1 LGAEDEPNPWV
12 FLFFGAVKRREAGVD
27 MQVSLENTASLER
40 RMTVSLPAERLD
52 GVVGKRLQE
61 IARTAK
67 LKGFRPG
74 RIPPKVIEQRFGPQ
88 VRDEALGELIRES
101 FDEAVRQEHLQPAGN
116 PDIQAQAKGEAGEI
130 RYTATFE
137 VVPDFGPIDV
147 TGLAFDR
154 VVSHVEDSDIDAMLE
169 TLRQQRQAW
178 HPVSRPAQAGDL
190 VRVETYATIADER
203 IPAEGYEQGATVIG
217 SNAMLTELEAHLV
230 GKSSG
235 EEHEVEVSFPATW
248 RVPKLAG
255 QSAKVVMKLGQ
266 VAESFVPEIDEAFI
280 KSFGVRSGKLEI
292 FRKEV
297 RANLERELKGTL
309 MNRLRAEVAQK
320 LVAAYA
326 HVEMPP
332 RLVEIEARNLA
343 QTTAENAR
351 QQGQTNVTESPE
363 PFMNAARQRVAAGL
377 LVGEIAR
384 QNQLS
389 LDPARVRET
398 MQLIASTYEDPG
410 QVIELYRNDP
420 NLMRNLQ
427 NRVMEEQVIDWIAER
442 ANATEQN
449 LSFADV
455 MRPVV

>member
-1 LGAEDEPNPWV
+1 
-12 FLFFGAVKRREAGVD
+12 

-88 VRDEALGELIRES
+88 VRDEALGELIRQT
-101 FDEAVRQEHLQPAGN
+101 FDEAVRQENLRPAGN
-116 PDIQAQAKGEAGEI
+116 PDIKAEPKGEAGEI
-130 RYTATFE
+130 CYTATFE
-137 VVPDFGPIDV
+137 VVPDFGSIDV
-147 TGLAFDR
+147 SALEFERTAA
-154 VVSHVEDSDIDAMLE
+154 SVEDADIDAMLE

-178 HPVSRPAQAGDL
+178 HPVSRAARAGDL
-190 VRVETYATIADER
+190 VRVETYASVGSER
-203 IPAEGYEQGATVIG
+203 IPAEGVEQGATVIG
-217 SNAMLTELEAHLV
+217 SNAMLPELEAQLV
-230 GKSSG
+230 GMSAG
-235 EEHEVEVSFPATW
+235 EEREVEVTFPATW
-248 RVPKLAG
+248 RVLAMAG
-255 QSAKVVMKLGQ
+255 QAAKVLVKLGQ
-266 VAESFVPEIDEAFI
+266 VAESFVPELDEAFI
-280 KSFGVRSGKLEI
+280 KSFGVRSGKLDV

-320 LVAAYA
+320 LIAAYA

-332 RLVEIEARNLA
+332 RLVDVEARALA
-343 QTTAENAR
+343 QSTAENAR
-351 QQGQTNVTESPE
+351 QQGQSNITESPE

-384 QNQLS
+384 QNSLS

-398 MQLIASTYEDPG
+398 MQLIASTYEDPS

-442 ANATEQN
+442 ANANEQTV
-449 LSFADV
+449 SFADV

>member
-1 LGAEDEPNPWV
+1 
-12 FLFFGAVKRREAGVD
+12 
-27 MQVSLENTASLER
+27 MHVSLENTASLER
-40 RMTVSLPAERLD
+40 RLTVSLPSERLD
-52 GVVGKRLQE
+52 GVVGPRLQE

-74 RIPPKVIEQRFGPQ
+74 RIPPKVIEQRYGPQ
-88 VRDEALGELIRES
+88 VREEALGELIRQS
-101 FDEAVRQEHLQPAGN
+101 FDEAVRQEKLQPAGN
-116 PDIQAQAKGEAGEI
+116 PDIRNEPKGEDGAI
-130 RYTATFE
+130 RYVATFE
-137 VVPDFGPIDV
+137 IVPDFGPIDL
-147 TGLAFDR
+147 TTLSFDR
-154 VVSHVEDSDIDAMLE
+154 LTAHVEDSDIDAMLE

-178 HPVSRPAQAGDL
+178 HPVNRPAATGDL
-190 VRVETYATIADER
+190 VRVETYARLASER
-203 IPAEGYEQGATVIG
+203 IPAEGAEQGATVIG
-217 SNAMLTELEAHLV
+217 SNGMLPELESQLV
-230 GKSSG
+230 GMSAG
-235 EEHEVEVSFPATW
+235 DEREVEVTFPADW
-248 RVPKLAG
+248 RMPNMAG
-255 QSAKVVMKLGQ
+255 QTATVVLKAGQ

-280 KSFGVRSGKLEI
+280 KSFGVRSGKLEV
-292 FRKEV
+292 FHKEV

-326 HVEMPP
+326 HVELPP
-332 RLVEIEARNLA
+332 RLVEAEARSLA
-343 QTTAENAR
+343 QSTAETAR
-351 QQGQTNVTESPE
+351 QQGQANVTESPD
-363 PFMNAARQRVAAGL
+363 PFMNAARQRVTAGL

-442 ANATEQN
+442 ANATEQ
-449 LSFADV
+449 SMTFADV
-455 MRPVV
+455 MRPVA

>member
-1 LGAEDEPNPWV
+1 
-12 FLFFGAVKRREAGVD
+12 

-40 RMTVSLPAERLD
+40 RLTVSLPAERLN
-52 GVVGKRLQE
+52 GVVGQRLQE

-74 RIPPKVIEQRFGPQ
+74 RIPPKVIEQRFGSQ
-88 VRDEALGELIRES
+88 VREEAMGELIRQS
-101 FDEAVRQEHLQPAGN
+101 FDEAVRQEKLQPAGN
-116 PDIQAQAKGEAGEI
+116 PDIRNEPKGEDGAI
-130 RYTATFE
+130 RYVATFE

-147 TGLAFDR
+147 TKLSFDR
-154 VVSHVEDSDIDAMLE
+154 VVAHVEDSDIDAMLE

-190 VRVETYATIADER
+190 VRVETYARLANER
-203 IPAEGYEQGATVIG
+203 IPAEGAEQGATVIG
-217 SNAMLTELEAHLV
+217 SNGMLPELEAQLV
-230 GKSSG
+230 GMSAG
-235 EEHEVEVSFPATW
+235 EEREVEVTFPANW
-248 RVPKLAG
+248 RMPNMAG
-255 QSAKVVMKLGQ
+255 QTATVVLKAGQ

-280 KSFGVRSGKLEI
+280 KSFGVRSGKLEV

-326 HVEMPP
+326 HVELPP
-332 RLVEIEARNLA
+332 RLVEAEARSLA
-343 QTTAENAR
+343 LSTAETAR
-351 QQGQTNVTESPE
+351 QQGQANVTESPV

-442 ANATEQN
+442 ANATEQ
-449 LSFADV
+449 SMTFADV
-455 MRPVV
+455 MRPVA

>member
-1 LGAEDEPNPWV
+1 
-12 FLFFGAVKRREAGVD
+12 
-27 MQVSLENTASLER
+27 MQVSLENITTLER
-40 RMTVSLPAERLD
+40 RMTISLPAERLD

-74 RIPPKVIEQRFGPQ
+74 RIPTKVIEQRYGPQ
-88 VRDEALGELIRES
+88 VREEAMGELIRQS
-101 FDEAVRQEHLQPAGN
+101 FDEAVRQEKVQPAGN
-116 PDIQAQAKGEAGEI
+116 PDIKTEPKGEAGEI
-130 RYTATFE
+130 CYTATFE
-137 VVPDFGPIDV
+137 VVPDFGTIDV
-147 TGLAFDR
+147 TGLKFDR
-154 VVSHVEDSDIDAMLE
+154 FVSSVEDADIDAMLE
-169 TLRQQRQAW
+169 TLRQQRQEW

-190 VRVETYATIADER
+190 VRVETFATIGSDR
-203 IPAEGYEQGATVIG
+203 SPAEGVEQGATVIG
-217 SNAMLTELEAHLV
+217 SNAMLPELEAQLV
-230 GKSSG
+230 GMSKD
-235 EEHEVEVSFPATW
+235 ETREADVTFPATW
-248 RVPKLAG
+248 RVLNLAG
-255 QSAKVVMKLGQ
+255 QAAKVTVKVTQ

-280 KSFGVRSGKLEI
+280 KSFGVRSGKLEV

-326 HVEMPP
+326 HVELPP
-332 RLVEIEARNLA
+332 RLVEMEARSLA
-343 QTTAENAR
+343 MTTAETAR
-351 QQGQTNVTESPE
+351 QQGQTNITESPE
-363 PFMNAARQRVAAGL
+363 PFMVPARQRTAAGL

-384 QNQLS
+384 QNDLA

-442 ANATEQN
+442 ANATEKK

-455 MRPVV
+455 MRPVA

>member
-1 LGAEDEPNPWV
+1 
-12 FLFFGAVKRREAGVD
+12 

-40 RMTVSLPAERLD
+40 RLTVSLPAERLD
-52 GVVGKRLQE
+52 GVVGRRLQE

-88 VRDEALGELIRES
+88 VREEALGELVRQS
-101 FDEAVRQEHLQPAGN
+101 FEEAVRQEKLLPAGN
-116 PDIQAQAKGEAGEI
+116 PDIRNEAPGEDGSI

-137 VVPDFGPIDV
+137 VVPDFGPVDV
-147 TGLAFDR
+147 TSLSFDR
-154 VVSHVEDSDIDAMLE
+154 PVASVDDADVDAMLE

-190 VRVETYATIADER
+190 VRVETHAQLASER
-203 IPAEGYEQGATVIG
+203 IPAEGSEQGATVIG
-217 SNAMLTELEAHLV
+217 SNAMLPELETQLV
-230 GKSSG
+230 GMSAG
-235 EEHEVEVSFPATW
+235 EEREVEVTFPTTW
-248 RVPKLAG
+248 RVPNMAG
-255 QSAKVVMKLGQ
+255 QKASVTIKVGQ
-266 VAESFVPEIDEAFI
+266 VAESFVPEIDEDFI
-280 KSFGVRSGKLEI
+280 KSFGVRSGKLDV

-320 LVAAYA
+320 LVAAYKD
-326 HVEMPP
+326 VELPP
-332 RLVEIEARNLA
+332 RLIEMEAQSMARGA
-343 QTTAENAR
+343 AENAR
-351 QQGQTNVTESPE
+351 QQGQANVNESPA

-442 ANATEQN
+442 ANATEQQM
-449 LSFADV
+449 SFADV
-455 MRPVV
+455 MRPVA

>member
-1 LGAEDEPNPWV
+1 
-12 FLFFGAVKRREAGVD
+12 

-52 GVVGKRLQE
+52 GVVGQRLQE

-74 RIPPKVIEQRFGPQ
+74 RIPAKVIEQRFGPQ
-88 VRDEALGELIRES
+88 VRDEAMGELIRQS
-101 FDEAVRQEHLQPAGN
+101 FDEAVRQEKILPAGN
-116 PDIQAQAKGEAGEI
+116 PDIKSEPAGDGGEI

-137 VVPDFGPIDV
+137 VVPEFGPVDV
-147 TGLAFDR
+147 SKLQFER
-154 VVSHVEDSDIDAMLE
+154 VAASVEDSDIDDMLE

-178 HPVSRPAQAGDL
+178 HPVTRPAAEGDL
-190 VRVETYATIADER
+190 IRVETYAMAGSER
-203 IPAEGYEQGATVIG
+203 IPAEGTEEGATVLG
-217 SNAMLTELEAHLV
+217 TSGMLPELETKLV
-230 GKSSG
+230 GISVG
-235 EEHEVEVSFPATW
+235 ETREVEVTFPEAW
-248 RVPKLAG
+248 RVPALAG
-255 QSAKVVMKLGQ
+255 QTVTVTVKANQ

-280 KSFGVRSGKLEI
+280 KSFGVRSGKLEV

-320 LVAAYA
+320 LVGAYSD
-326 HVEMPP
+326 VEMPP
-332 RLVEIEARNLA
+332 RMVEQEARALA
-343 QTTAENAR
+343 RSTAESAR
-351 QQGQTNVTESPE
+351 QQGQSNVTESPE

-384 QNQLS
+384 QNGLS

-410 QVIELYRNDP
+410 QVIELYRTDP

-442 ANATEQN
+442 ANATEQK

-455 MRPVV
+455 MRPVA

>member
-1 LGAEDEPNPWV
+1 
-12 FLFFGAVKRREAGVD
+12 

-52 GVVGKRLQE
+52 GVVGQRLQE

-74 RIPPKVIEQRFGPQ
+74 RIPPKVIEQRYGPR
-88 VRDEALGELIRES
+88 VRDEALGELVRQS
-101 FDEAVRQEHLQPAGN
+101 FDEAVRQEKIFPAGN
-116 PDIQAQAKGEAGEI
+116 PDIKAEPAGEAGEI

-147 TGLAFDR
+147 SVLKFEQ
-154 VVSHVEDSDIDAMLE
+154 VVSGVEDSDIDAMLD

-178 HPVSRPAQAGDL
+178 HPVTRPAGEGDL
-190 VRVETYATIADER
+190 VRVETYAMAGNER
-203 IPAEGYEQGATVIG
+203 IPAEGSEQGATVIG
-217 SNAMLTELEAHLV
+217 TNAMLPELESQLV
-230 GKSSG
+230 GISAG
-235 EEHEVEVSFPATW
+235 EERDVEVTFPATW
-248 RVPKLAG
+248 RVAALAG
-255 QSAKVVMKLGQ
+255 QTVRVVVKADQ

-280 KSFGVRSGKLEI
+280 KSFGVRSGKLDV

-320 LVAAYA
+320 LVAAFA
-326 HVEMPP
+326 GVEMPP
-332 RLVEIEARNLA
+332 RMVELEARALA
-343 QTTAENAR
+343 RANAETAR
-351 QQGQTNVTESPE
+351 QQGHANVTESPD

-384 QNQLS
+384 RNDLS

-398 MQLIASTYEDPG
+398 MQLIASTYEDPN

-420 NLMRNLQ
+420 NLMRSLQ

-442 ANATEQN
+442 ADATEQT

-455 MRPVV
+455 MRPVA

>member
-1 LGAEDEPNPWV
+1 
-12 FLFFGAVKRREAGVD
+12 

-74 RIPPKVIEQRFGPQ
+74 RIPPKVIEQRFGSQ
-88 VRDEALGELIRES
+88 VRDEALGELIRQS
-101 FDEAVRQEHLQPAGN
+101 FDEAVRQEKIQPAGN
-116 PDIQAQAKGEAGEI
+116 PNIKTEPKGEAGEI

-137 VVPDFGPIDV
+137 VVPDFGPVDV
-147 TGLAFDR
+147 TTLKFDR
-154 VVSHVEDSDIDAMLE
+154 FASSVEDADIDAMLE
-169 TLRQQRQAW
+169 TLRQQRQSW
-178 HPVSRPAQAGDL
+178 QPVSRAAQAGDL
-190 VRVETYATIADER
+190 IRVETYANTTSER
-203 IPAEGYEQGATVIG
+203 IPAEGVEQGATVIG
-217 SNAMLTELEAHLV
+217 SNVMLPELEAQLIGMSAGDEREFDV
-230 GKSSG
+230 T
-235 EEHEVEVSFPATW
+235 FPATW
-248 RVPKLAG
+248 RVPALAG
-255 QSAKVVMKLGQ
+255 QAVKVAIKVNQ

-280 KSFGVRSGKLEI
+280 KSFGVRSGKLEV

-320 LVAAYA
+320 LVASYA
-326 HVEMPP
+326 GVEMPP
-332 RLVEIEARNLA
+332 RLVEIEARALA
-343 QTTAENAR
+343 QSTAENAR
-351 QQGQTNVTESPE
+351 QQGQTNVTEAPE

-384 QNQLS
+384 QNSLS

-398 MQLIASTYEDPG
+398 MQLIASTYEEPN

-442 ANATEQN
+442 ANASEQT

-455 MRPVV
+455 MRPVA

>member
-1 LGAEDEPNPWV
+1 
-12 FLFFGAVKRREAGVD
+12 
-27 MQVSLENTASLER
+27 MHVSLENTASLER
-40 RMTVSLPAERLD
+40 RLTVSLPAERLD
-52 GVVGKRLQE
+52 GVVGQRLQE
-61 IARTAK
+61 IGRTAK

-88 VRDEALGELIRES
+88 VREEALGELIRQS
-101 FDEAVRQEHLQPAGN
+101 FDEAVRQEKLQPAGN
-116 PDIQAQAKGEAGEI
+116 PDIRNEPKGEDGAI
-130 RYTATFE
+130 RYVATFE
-137 VVPDFGPIDV
+137 VVPDFGPVDV
-147 TGLAFDR
+147 SKLSFDR
-154 VVSHVEDSDIDAMLE
+154 VVAQVEDSDIDAMLE

-178 HPVSRPAQAGDL
+178 HPVSRAAQAGDL
-190 VRVETYATIADER
+190 VRVETYARMAEER
-203 IPAEGYEQGATVIG
+203 IPAEGTEQGATVIG
-217 SNAMLTELEAHLV
+217 SNGMLPELEAQLV
-230 GKSSG
+230 GMSAG
-235 EEHEVEVSFPATW
+235 EEREVEVTFPANW
-248 RVPKLAG
+248 RMPNMAG
-255 QSAKVVMKLGQ
+255 QAATVVLKAGQ
-266 VAESFVPEIDEAFI
+266 VAESFVPEIDEDFI
-280 KSFGVRSGKLEI
+280 KSFGVRSGKLDV

-326 HVEMPP
+326 QVELPP
-332 RLVEIEARNLA
+332 RLVEAEASSLA
-343 QTTAENAR
+343 LSTAETAR
-351 QQGQTNVTESPE
+351 QQGQANVTESPV

-442 ANATEQN
+442 ANASEQSM
-449 LSFADV
+449 SFADV
-455 MRPVV
+455 MRPVA